1 VKGDGEFPR
10 TERYEAPLYLARY
23 LERQARQGNGG
34 NGEAADDSVPLYLRR
49 FREKHTGRAPAP
61 AEQAFNA
68 KAAEVA
74 RSKEIVAP
82 PEARVPLRAQ
92 VRLVRHGETQGYSVD
107 SGLTPLGSWQ
117 SHRRGFD
124 LSKGV
129 KDGDVVRLVCAGT
142 PRARQTAEHMHR
154 GLLDGLEQWGRRAE
168 VIGPEILPEL
178 INFRVS
184 TPSGLKDVTAA
195 FREYQSVME
204 GYERV
209 ALGDRPLWLVEIDRF
224 WRTQVAGADP
234 IHHWLTI
241 PMLHFEPPIS
251 CVRRFWTAITRL
263 VDEAPPHAL
272 RIYAGK
278 ACGEHT
284 LPQEQINALLVEHAR
299 AEHPGLPLVLLG
311 HSMGSFAVK
320 VYLLDHA
327 RRVAGAALTGTVALD
342 LAEAGN
348 ASAWKLADKAAAP
361 AVVRRTPFD
370 WLSRDEAEVDAYIAD
385 PLCGFRL
392 NVKSRQSMY
401 AAYARTTQP
410 EALRVIPSRLP
421 LLFFVGEEDA
431 MHRRLAYF
439 HPLVERFR
447 AAGVEDITVHI
458 YEGARHEVLHETNRA
473 AVVGD
478 VVRWVGRVVGG

>member
-1 VKGDGEFPR
+1 
-10 TERYEAPLYLARY
+10 
-23 LERQARQGNGG
+23 
-34 NGEAADDSVPLYLRR
+34 
-49 FREKHTGRAPAP
+49 
-61 AEQAFNA
+61 
-68 KAAEVA
+68 
-74 RSKEIVAP
+74 
-82 PEARVPLRAQ
+82 
-92 VRLVRHGETQGYSVD
+92 VRHGETQGYSVD

-263 VDEAPPHAL
+263 VDEAPP
-272 RIYAGK
+272 
-278 ACGEHT
+278 
-284 LPQEQINALLVEHAR
+284 
-299 AEHPGLPLVLLG
+299 
-311 HSMGSFAVK
+311 
-320 VYLLDHA
+320 
-327 RRVAGAALTGTVALD
+327 
-342 LAEAGN
+342 
-348 ASAWKLADKAAAP
+348 ADSGRN
-361 AVVRRTPFD
+361 AVVVASTHSGPIRAFATWAHGYDPGEPYNLEEVVVSVKEGAKEALVAYRNRVTEVHVPPLHELPT
-370 WLSRDEAEVDAYIAD
+370 WGEAEVDA
-385 PLCGFRL
+385 
-392 NVKSRQSMY
+392 
-401 AAYARTTQP
+401 
-410 EALRVIPSRLP
+410 LR
-421 LLFFVGEEDA
+421 
-431 MHRRLAYF
+431 
-439 HPLVERFR
+439 
-447 AAGVEDITVHI
+447 
-458 YEGARHEVLHETNRA
+458 GAI
-473 AVVGD
+473 
-478 VVRWVGRVVGG
+478 